1 MKTKHLFAA
10 AFAASLGL
18 GSAFAG
24 GEGWSHD
31 FEAAKKQ
38 AASEKKDLL
47 MDFTGSDWCGWCI
60 KLNEEVFSKNPFK
73 TGTKD
78 KFVLVELDYP
88 QDDSKLSEETKKQN
102 AGLKDTYA
110 IQGFPTIMLCDA
122 SGKPFAQTGYQEG
135 GAENYVKHLDE
146 LRAKR
151 EARDKAFT
159 AAGEKKGVEQAKA
172 LIAAIDDMKLNEG
185 LVANFYGDTIAKIKA
200 ADPKD
205 ETGYV
210 KKMEEGKKFAEFEEK
225 MNSFFEKA
233 QGAESQEEMK
243 KAMEAAMGEALK
255 HVEKTLADNTFSGEN
270 KQKVLVA
277 KAGMLA
283 QTGKFDDALK
293 ILDEAVTAAPDSEL
307 AGRLPGFKEQLE
319 AAKKGGAEGEGEGE
333 GDPAEEAPAEEK
345 EEKAGE

>member
-47 MDFTGSDWCGWCI
+47 MDFTGSDWCSWCI
-60 KLNEEVFSKNPFK
+60 KLNDEVFSKDPFK

-88 QDDSKLSEETKKQN
+88 QDESKLSEETKKQN
-102 AGLKDTYA
+102 ATLKDTYA
-110 IQGFPTIMLCDA
+110 IEGYPTIMLCDA

-135 GAENYVKHLDE
+135 GAEGYVKHLDE

-159 AAGEKKGVEQAKA
+159 EAGEKKGVDQAKA
-172 LIAAIDDMKLNEG
+172 LIAALDAMELSEG
-185 LVANFYGDTIAKIKA
+185 LVANFYGDTITKIKA

-205 ETGYV
+205 ETGFV
-210 KKMEEGKKFAEFEEK
+210 KKVEESKKFADFDAK
-225 MNSFFEKA
+225 MKGFFEKA
-233 QGAESQEEMK
+233 QSAESEEEMK
-243 KAMEAAMGEALK
+243 KAVDAAMGDALK
-255 HVEKTLADNTFSGEN
+255 YVDKTLADNTFSGEN
-270 KQKVLVA
+270 KQKVLIA
-277 KAGMLA
+277 KASMLA
-283 QTGKFDDALK
+283 NSGKFDDAIK
-293 ILDEAVTAAPDSEL
+293 AIDEAVTAAPDSEL
-307 AGRLPGFKEQLE
+307 AARIPGFKKQLE
-319 AAKKGGAEGEGEGE
+319 AAKNGGGDEEEG
-333 GDPAEEAPAEEK
+333 PADEPAAEEK
-345 EEKAGE
+345 DEKAGQ